1 MPVCVLRRV
10 RHTDVTQ
17 LSRSSSKFHPLVR
30 LSRREVV
37 AGITGAGKML
47 RIGRTVIACSCAC
60 ADGVGAGEEGD
71 PREPIH
77 AERSTGNAFT
87 RAEGSAHGLVK
98 RARSG
103 TDIQVPCVMRRT
115 GRLRTRAAG
124 NVGG

>member
-1 MPVCVLRRV
+1 M
-10 RHTDVTQ
+10 
-17 LSRSSSKFHPLVR
+17 FHPLIR

-77 AERSTGNAFT
+77 ACYMHIHAEMQSEPSTH
-87 RAEGSAHGLVK
+87 AH
-98 RARSG
+98 A
-103 TDIQVPCVMRRT
+103 DIIIPHN
-115 GRLRTRAAG
+115 LWYYY
-124 NVGG
+124 